1 MDPLPPL
8 PPRFAAPTLIGEG
21 SSAFVWR
28 VEDLRCRDYA
38 ALKVV
43 RSNLARLP
51 RFRGRFARE
60 VALTASIVHP
70 HVVPIRDHGVFAD
83 GRPYCLMAFADQRSL
98 EEQGVVAPALYLR
111 WVDEALSA
119 LARLHSR
126 GLVHQDI
133 KPENIL
139 LRSRADGEL
148 EAWLTDLGVASARFE
163 LATTRK
169 SIAGT
174 PAWMAPEQRL
184 GRPQELGP
192 STDLYAV
199 GLILASMAGF
209 RFLPGKN
216 EGVFPPEVGV
226 LSGGEGAPP
235 GLQSVLERLLHPD
248 PRQRFDRAADLRR
261 ALQGVHDP
269 QEAGWVRAARTV
281 VGSWAQVP
289 PGPMPAAPP
298 PDAGFGPNEDALRL
312 LALRDPPLRLYADVA
327 QRIWRAADEVRQE
340 GRPRVV
346 VLVGHD
352 DVGKSRLLQSLGA
365 RLDEGGWMEPVMSR
379 FHDPPQAD
387 DGFIGLL
394 QDLLAPWSDTRES
407 AQRRVARWLA
417 RDQHA
422 HPEDCMLEARALV
435 RWCGFLAPGEAP
447 VNAGLGLAALLRHQE
462 ARAWRGGAALL
473 MEDVHLCREPG
484 DGFALLIAIQEGT
497 VGERRLLTVAT
508 IDREALAQNPALVAR
523 LAALSAAGAEVIEL
537 PRPTA
542 ADIEGL
548 LLGFGFCPSLAQELA
563 PRCGGSPVMAGLL
576 LRDWAARGLLQRET
590 DGTLDLREG
599 LLLDLVASGT
609 IDQVC
614 ERRVDGALGESPVPA
629 EAAEALSITALAGRC
644 PPVAVVRRV
653 CPEGLDGLLAT
664 GLVQQVGG
672 RLLFEHGQIYEVA
685 LRRAT
690 VRADVRALHRRLS
703 DGWAQIGAESG
714 VAVDLPVGR
723 HALWAGDA
731 GPALNP
737 LLLAGRQALMA
748 GRSALAVEAAE
759 LAVEAADATGSR
771 IGQVDALQVLAEAL
785 LEQDQPEIAL
795 HTLDL
800 VGAVDRRAQG
810 RVALLRAR
818 ARLAQGELSAALKL
832 LSEASSRFEAVSD
845 KAGLAEVAH
854 GQGTVLRL
862 QGQPLQ
868 AAERFHRVL
877 ALNRGKEPRLEVT
890 GLAGRIEC
898 HLIAGQPALA
908 EADLRRLWSLA
919 HLSGDTRSLARAS
932 YVTGLN
938 GLVSRRWDAAE
949 RGFRTALGLGATL
962 GDDRLQFAAENAL
975 GEVLRYQHINEASAR
990 AYGRAARLAR
1000 SRRWGLLEA
1009 VARINL
1015 CLLWW
1020 GPQRDEALI
1029 ELEAVSELL
1038 GPSPQHWAWV
1048 LVHLLRAVLASE
1060 ASAQSAAEAHLND
1073 ALVAGLGGYQSP
1085 DLLPPLNALIDRA
1098 SALGWATLL
1107 GRAKAARALL
1117 GPVEPAAT
1125 PA

>member
-8 PPRFAAPTLIGEG
+8 PERFAAPLLIGEG

-28 VEDLRCRDYA
+28 VEDRRCGDYA

-98 EEQGVVAPALYLR
+98 EEQANAGPELYLR
-111 WVDEALSA
+111 WLDEVLSA
-119 LARLHSR
+119 LAVLHSR

-139 LRSRADGEL
+139 LRSRSDGEL
-148 EAWLTDLGVASARFE
+148 EAWLTDLGVAGARFE

-169 SIAGT
+169 AIAGT

-199 GLILASMAGF
+199 GLILAAMAGF
-209 RFLPGKN
+209 RFLPGKH
-216 EGVFPPEVGV
+216 EGSFPPEVGV
-226 LSGGEGAPP
+226 LSGGEGAPV
-235 GLQSVLERLLHPD
+235 GLHSVLERLLHPD

-261 ALQGVHDP
+261 ALAGVHEP
-269 QEAGWVRAARTV
+269 HEAGWVRAARTV

-289 PGPMPAAPP
+289 PGPMPPEAPA
-298 PDAGFGPNEDALRL
+298 DAGLGPVDDALRL
-312 LALRDPPLRLYADVA
+312 LALRAPPLRLYADVA
-327 QRIWRAADEVRQE
+327 QRVWSAADAVRRE
-340 GRPRVV
+340 GGPRVV

-365 RLDEGGWMEPVMSR
+365 RLDEGGWMEPLVSR

-394 QDLLAPWSDTRES
+394 QDLLAPWGDTRDG
-407 AQRRVARWLA
+407 AQARVARWLA

-422 HPEDCMLEARALV
+422 HAEDCKLEAQALV

-447 VNAGLGLAALLRHQE
+447 VNAGLGVAALLRHQE

-473 MEDVHLCREPG
+473 LEDVHLCREPG
-484 DGFALLIAIQEGT
+484 DGFALLLAIQERT
-497 VGERRLLTVAT
+497 VGERRLLAVAT
-508 IDREALAQNPALVAR
+508 IDREALAQAPALVAR
-523 LAALSAAGAEVIEL
+523 LSALQAAGAEVIEL
-537 PRPTA
+537 PRPSA
-542 ADIEGL
+542 ADMEGL
-548 LLGFGFCPSLAQELA
+548 LLGFGFCAELARELA

-576 LRDWAARGLLQRET
+576 LRDWAARGLLRRDEA
-590 DGTLDLREG
+590 GALDLRAG
-599 LLLDLVASGT
+599 LALDLVASGT
-609 IDQVC
+609 IDQLC

-629 EAAEALSITALAGRC
+629 EAAEALSIAALAGRC
-644 PPVAVVRRV
+644 APMAVVRRV
-653 CPEGLDGLLAT
+653 CPEGIDGLLAT
-664 GLVQQVGG
+664 GLVAQIGG

-690 VRADVRALHRRLS
+690 VRADVRGLHRRLS
-703 DGWAQIGAESG
+703 EAWAQIGKESG
-714 VAVDLPVGR
+714 VEVDLPVGR
-723 HALWAGDA
+723 HGLWGGDA
-731 GPALNP
+731 GAALNP
-737 LLLAGRQALMA
+737 LLHAGRQALMA

-759 LAVEAADATGSR
+759 LAVEAAEATGSR

-785 LEQDQPEIAL
+785 LEQDQPELAL
-795 HTLDL
+795 HTLEL

-818 ARLAQGELSAALKL
+818 ARLAQGQLGVALKL
-832 LSEASSRFEAVSD
+832 LTEAGARFEAVTD

-862 QGQPLQ
+862 QGQPLE

-877 ALNRGKEPRLEVT
+877 ALNKGKDPRLEVT

-898 HLIAGQPALA
+898 HLIGGQPAMV
-908 EADLRRLWSLA
+908 EADLRRLWALA

-938 GLVSRRWDAAE
+938 GLVGGRWSAAE

-975 GEVLRYQHINEASAR
+975 GEVLRYQSILGAAAR

-1020 GPQRDEALI
+1020 TPERGPALA
-1029 ELEAVSELL
+1029 ELEAVSALL
-1038 GPSPQHWAWV
+1038 EASPQHWVWV
-1048 LVHLLRAVLASE
+1048 LVHLLRGVI
-1060 ASAQSAAEAHLND
+1060 AAEADDQAEAEAQLAA
-1073 ALVAGLGGYQSP
+1073 ALQAGLGGYQSP
-1085 DLLPPLNALIDRA
+1085 DLLPPLRALIDQATAKGWQSLATRVRA
-1098 SALGWATLL
+1098 AG
-1107 GRAKAARALL
+1107 ALL
-1117 GPVEPAAT
+1117 QPA
-1125 PA
+1125 PPR

>member
-8 PPRFAAPTLIGEG
+8 PERFAAPILIGEG

-28 VEDLRCRDYA
+28 VEDRRCGDFA

-43 RSNLARLP
+43 RSTLARLP

-70 HVVPIRDHGVFAD
+70 HVVPIRDHGVFPD

-111 WVDEALSA
+111 WIDEVLSA
-119 LARLHSR
+119 LALLHSR

-133 KPENIL
+133 KPENVL
-139 LRSRADGEL
+139 LRTRPDGAL
-148 EAWLTDLGVASARFE
+148 EAWLTDLGVAGARFE
-163 LATTRK
+163 LATTRR

-192 STDLYAV
+192 STDLYAI
-199 GLILASMAGF
+199 GLILAAMAGF

-216 EGVFPPEVGV
+216 EGVFPPEPGQ
-226 LSGGEGAPP
+226 LSGGEGAPV
-235 GLQSVLERLLHPD
+235 GLHSVLERLLHPD

-261 ALQGVHDP
+261 ALDRVHDP
-269 QEAGWVRAARTV
+269 HEAGWLRAARTV

-298 PDAGFGPNEDALRL
+298 LDAGLGPVQDALRL
-312 LALRDPPLRLYADVA
+312 LALREPPLRLYADVA
-327 QRIWRAADEVRQE
+327 QRVWSAAEAVRRE
-340 GRPRVV
+340 GGPRVV

-352 DVGKSRLLQSLGA
+352 DVGKSRLLQGLAA
-365 RLDEGGWMEPVMSR
+365 RLDEGGWMEPLVSR

-394 QDLLAPWSDTRES
+394 QDLLAPWGDTREG
-407 AQRRVARWLA
+407 AQARVARWLA

-422 HPEDCMLEARALV
+422 HAEDCRLEAEALV

-447 VNAGLGLAALLRHQE
+447 VNAGLGVAALLRHQE

-484 DGFALLIAIQEGT
+484 DGFALLLAIQERT
-497 VGERRLLTVAT
+497 VGERRLLAAAT
-508 IDREALAQNPALVAR
+508 LDREALAQNPALIAR
-523 LAALSAAGAEVIEL
+523 LNALQAAGAEIIEL

-548 LLGFGFCPSLAQELA
+548 LLGFGFCPELARELA

-576 LRDWAARGLLQRET
+576 LRDWAARGLLRRDEA
-590 DGTLDLREG
+590 GALALREG
-599 LLLDLVASGT
+599 LALDLVASGT

-614 ERRVDGALGESPVPA
+614 ERRLDGALGESPVPA
-629 EAAEALSITALAGRC
+629 EAAEALSIAALAGRC
-644 PPVAVVRRV
+644 APMAVVRRV
-653 CPEGLDGLLAT
+653 CPEGIDGLLAT

-672 RLLFEHGQIYEVA
+672 RLLFEHGQLYEVA

-690 VRADVRALHRRLS
+690 VRADVRDLHRRLS
-703 DGWAQIGAESG
+703 EGWAQIGKESG
-714 VAVDLPVGR
+714 VEVDLPVGR
-723 HALWAGDA
+723 HGLWAGDA
-731 GPALNP
+731 GAALHP
-737 LLLAGRQALMA
+737 LLHAGRQALMA

-795 HTLDL
+795 HTLEL

-818 ARLAQGELSAALKL
+818 ARLAQGQLPVALKL
-832 LSEASSRFEAVSD
+832 LSEASARFEAVTD

-862 QGQPLQ
+862 QGQPLL
-868 AAERFHRVL
+868 AAERFQRVL
-877 ALNRGKEPRLEVT
+877 VLNRGKDPRLEVT

-898 HLIAGQPALA
+898 HLIAGEPGLI

-938 GLVSRRWDAAE
+938 GLVGGRWSAAE

-975 GEVLRYQHINEASAR
+975 GEVLRYQAILDASAR

-1020 GPQRDEALI
+1020 GPAREGALA
-1029 ELEAVSELL
+1029 ELEAVAGLL
-1038 GPSPQHWAWV
+1038 APAPQHWVWV
-1048 LVHLLRAVLASE
+1048 LVHLLRA
-1060 ASAQSAAEAHLND
+1060 AQAAETETPDAAEAHLS
-1073 ALVAGLGGYQSP
+1073 ASLAAGLGGYRSP
-1085 DLLPPLNALIDRA
+1085 DLLPPLERLVERA
-1098 SALGWATLL
+1098 DAQGWGALGE
-1107 GRAKAARALL
+1107 RARAARDALR
-1117 GPVEPAAT
+1117 GPPPA
-1125 PA
+1125 